1 MSPEDVAKRF
11 NEITDFSKNNDYP
24 LSGNDTFARIVE
36 FREKAKL

>member
-11 NEITDFSKNNDYP
+11 SEVTDFSKNCDYP

-36 FREKAKL
+36 LREKAKL